1 LLPRIRE
8 LHSRNTKTLD
18 LRRKRQKG
26 TDVPIARS
34 QATSRRTANFYIPI
48 FDQQG
53 GSRRQKTIERGR
65 KRAAEETKRG
75 GLILRK
81 PQKHLPLSLPIFLRQ
96 KETGQVDQ
104 DQIQCNVTFAQFA
117 SWYTKQQNGC
127 GMTLNTLNLN
137 LNDEIIF
144 DSGATD
150 HIFYNEKFLINLDL
164 TKNTKHVLV
173 ANGTKVQID
182 GIGNYSIFSKEIK
195 NVLYVKSFST
205 NLISIKKLTQELNC
219 NVIFSS
225 SNITF

>member
-1 LLPRIRE
+1 
-8 LHSRNTKTLD
+8 
-18 LRRKRQKG
+18 
-26 TDVPIARS
+26 
-34 QATSRRTANFYIPI
+34 
-48 FDQQG
+48 
-53 GSRRQKTIERGR
+53 
-65 KRAAEETKRG
+65 
-75 GLILRK
+75 
-81 PQKHLPLSLPIFLRQ
+81 
-96 KETGQVDQ
+96 
-104 DQIQCNVTFAQFA
+104 
-117 SWYTKQQNGC
+117 
-127 GMTLNTLNLN
+127 MTLNTLNLN

-150 HIFYNEKFLINLDL
+150 HMFYNEKFLINLDL

-225 SNITF
+225 SNVTF

>member
-1 LLPRIRE
+1 
-8 LHSRNTKTLD
+8 
-18 LRRKRQKG
+18 
-26 TDVPIARS
+26 
-34 QATSRRTANFYIPI
+34 
-48 FDQQG
+48 
-53 GSRRQKTIERGR
+53 
-65 KRAAEETKRG
+65 
-75 GLILRK
+75 
-81 PQKHLPLSLPIFLRQ
+81 
-96 KETGQVDQ
+96 VDQ

-150 HIFYNEKFLINLDL
+150 HMFYNEKFLINLDL

-225 SNITF
+225 SNVTF